1 MHRPPTPATRHD
13 LLAPALRDVR
23 AVVFDT
29 DGVITD
35 SARVHAAAWKAAFD
49 AYLRAHPPEDP

>member
-1 MHRPPTPATRHD
+1 MNRP
-13 LLAPALRDVR
+13 LAPGTSREALAPLLRDVR